1 MAKTAVLLSAAGLSA
16 RMGRFKPLIELNG
29 TPLINHAIDSFRTID
44 ICKTVVVTGHCREE
58 LEAHLRGTDINTV
71 YNPNYADTEMI
82 DSIKLGLNY
91 LQGRCD
97 RFFLL
102 PADMPLVQPFTIEV
116 LNAYKTDKPVVQPTY
131 HNKHGHPLL
140 INASCI
146 PQILQFTGG
155 GGLKGA
161 LEPFNKEI
169 VDIPDPG
176 IAMDAD
182 TPEAFEVIK
191 TLYHQLE
198 VPSRE
203 MSLFMLKW
211 YADSERIVRHCETVA
226 KVAASIAKLA
236 VQRGWPVDTHLI
248 ESAALLHDMTKNR
261 GNNHAKTGGVL
272 LARLGYSKVGRVVA
286 VHTDLPH
293 DAIVNPDER
302 AVVYLA
308 DKLVKNDSCVGVNR
322 HFAGTFEKY
331 VHDPVAT
338 AAIQQRL
345 DNALSIIKKLGIT
358 DDDCLD
364 ISGLLQP

>member
-1 MAKTAVLLSAAGLSA
+1 MSKTAVLLIAAGLSA
-16 RMGRFKPLIELNG
+16 RMGRFKPLVELDG

-44 ICKTVVVTGHCREE
+44 ICETVVVTGHCREE
-58 LEAHLRGTDINTV
+58 LEAHLRNAHIKTV
-71 YNPNYADTEMI
+71 YNPRYADTEMI
-82 DSIKLGLNY
+82 DSIKLGLSC
-91 LQGRCD
+91 LQGKCD
-97 RFFLL
+97 CFFLL

-116 LNAYKTDKPVVQPTY
+116 LNAYKTDKPIVQPAY

-146 PQILQFTGG
+146 PQILPFTGE

-161 LEPFNKEI
+161 LEPFGKEI

-176 IAMDAD
+176 IAIDAD
-182 TPEAFEVIK
+182 TPEAFDVIK

-211 YADSERIVRHCETVA
+211 YANSERIVRHCETVA
-226 KVAASIAKLA
+226 RVAANIAKLA
-236 VQRGWPVDTHLI
+236 VERGWSVDIHLI
-248 ESAALLHDMTKNR
+248 ESAALLHDITKNR
-261 GNNHAKTGGVL
+261 GNSHAKTGGVL

-286 VHTDLPH
+286 THTDLPY
-293 DAIVNPDER
+293 DAIARPDER

-308 DKLVKNDSCVGVNR
+308 DKLVKNDSCVGVKR

-331 VHDPVAT
+331 ARDSVAT

-345 DNALSIIKKLGIT
+345 DNALVIMKKLGIT

-364 ISGLLQP
+364 ISGLLRP